1 MQKIRKKLH
10 WFDLVLIVL
19 LAGLFGYIWFQIE
32 GKLNYNWRWEVIPY
46 YMFRFDE
53 EKGRWVANILVQG
66 LITTIRI
73 SIYASILAVILGTIL
88 GLARCAKNLAVRM
101 LARTYLEFLRN
112 IPPLVVIFIFFFFLS
127 EQLVV
132 AFNIEG
138 WARGIA
144 RQENNEI
151 WVFFFGDM
159 RRFPSMISGVIVL
172 ALFESAFVGEIVR
185 AGIES
190 VGRGQREAARSLGM
204 SWYSETRYIILPQA
218 LRKVLPP
225 LANQFISLIKDSS
238 IISLIS
244 VQELTY
250 KTTEIVSSSRMIFEA
265 WITTAALYFVL
276 CFSLS
281 LLFRYLESSSKS
293 EKAKA

>member
-10 WFDLVLIVL
+10 WFDLVLIIL
-19 LAGLFGYIWFQIE
+19 LAGFFSYIWFQIE
-32 GKLNYNWRWEVIPY
+32 GKLKYNWRWEVIPY

-53 EKGRWVANILVQG
+53 EKGRWVANILIQG

-73 SIYASILAVILGTIL
+73 SIYASVLAVVLGTIL
-88 GLARCAKNLAVRM
+88 GLARCANNLAVRM

-127 EQLVV
+127 EQLVA

-151 WVFFFGDM
+151 WEFFFGDM

-190 VGRGQREAARSLGM
+190 VDRGQREAARSLGM

-293 EKAKA
+293 GVAKT